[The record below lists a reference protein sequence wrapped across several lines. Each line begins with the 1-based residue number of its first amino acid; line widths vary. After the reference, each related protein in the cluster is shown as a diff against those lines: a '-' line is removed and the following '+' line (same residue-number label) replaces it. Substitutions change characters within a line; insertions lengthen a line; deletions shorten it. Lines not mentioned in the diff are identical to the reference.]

1 MSDTEN
7 DKPKLGMRAPLGLK
21 RTVETGKVKQSFS
34 HGRSNT
40 VVVEVKR
47 RRVLGPQGAPIDEST
62 PAPAAAPETPA
73 AQAPRPAAPQQAQ
86 RPAAAQPPRK
96 PMDNLS
102 PQERQAK
109 LLREAEE
116 QRMQALEEA
125 RRRDER
131 LRAEAQEE
139 ERRRAEERARAQAEA
154 AAAPAEAA
162 APAPAPAPEPK
173 PEVVAEAPAPAPVVA
188 PEPTPA
194 PAPAAPQAA
203 APQPAAPKPAQP
215 QAAAPKPAAPA
226 QPPRRPIP
234 QGPITLQLD
243 ASLPAPRR
251 FTPVVRP
258 EIPKPQPKPE
268 PQQAAPAAT
277 QQTQQAPQQNQNQQR
292 PAAGA
297 GAARP
302 APSGPGAAPRRPGAD
317 PAKPSRDR
325 KGDDRRQSGKLT
337 VTRALG
343 GDDGAR
349 ARSLAA
355 LKRAREKEH
364 RRSYGGP
371 REPQVKQVR
380 DVVVPDAITVQEL
393 ANRMAEKGADLVK
406 ALFKMGMMVTVNQS
420 IDQDTAELL
429 VTDFGH
435 NVQRVSDS
443 DVDLQID
450 TELDPEDKLQPRPPV
465 VTIMGHVD
473 HGKTSLLD
481 ALRGTDV
488 VRGEAGGITQHIGAY
503 QVTLKDK
510 SKITFLDTP
519 GHEAF
524 SDMRARGANVTD
536 IVVLVVA
543 ANDGLMPQTIEAINH
558 TKAAGVPMI
567 VAINKIDLDSAN
579 PQRVRER
586 LLEHEV
592 IVEEMGGDVQNVE
605 VSALKKI
612 GLDALIEKIQLQA
625 ELLELR
631 ANPDREAE
639 GTVIEAKLDKG
650 RGPVATILVNRGTL
664 RVGDV
669 FVVGAESGKVRAM
682 IDDKGRQIKE
692 AGPAMPVEVL
702 GISGV
707 PSAGDPMQVVENE
720 ARAREV
726 AEYRQG
732 VLLQKRTTQAPAS
745 LESMFSALKDKQAI
759 EYPVVVKADTQGSTE
774 AIVGALSKLG
784 NDDIRVRIL
793 HSGVGG
799 ITESDVSLAAASG
812 APIIGFNVR
821 ANAKA
826 REIAERNK
834 VALKYYDV
842 IYDLTDEIRA
852 GMAGELGPEAFETVV
867 GRAEI
872 KEVFSAGK
880 HGKAAG
886 LLVVDGFIRKALKA
900 RITRNDVIIYQGEI
914 ASLRRFKDD
923 VAEVRAG
930 LECGVTFTQNFVDIK
945 AGDYLETYEV
955 ELRER
960 TL

>member
-1 MSDTEN
+1 MSDTDNE
-7 DKPKLGMRAPLGLK
+7 KPKLGMRAPLGVK

-47 RRVLGPQGAPIDEST
+47 RRVIGGRPGEAEAPVQEAPVAAPAPVA
-62 PAPAAAPETPA
+62 PAPAAPPRAPA
-73 AQAPRPAAPQQAQ
+73 AS
-86 RPAAAQPPRK
+86 
-96 PMDNLS
+96 NGGLS

-109 LLREAEE
+109 LLRDAEE
-116 QRMQALEEA
+116 QRMHSLEDT
-125 RRRDER
+125 RRREETDR
-131 LRAEAQEE
+131 QRAADAD
-139 ERRRAEERARAQAEA
+139 RARAEERARA
-154 AAAPAEAA
+154 AA
-162 APAPAPAPEPK
+162 APAPT
-173 PEVVAEAPAPAPVVA
+173 

-194 PAPAAPQAA
+194 PAPQAPVSAPVEAA
-203 APQPAAPKPAQP
+203 APQVTMPKPVMFSPVARPVPAAPEPEAPAAATP
-215 QAAAPKPAAPA
+215 APAVAAPAPTPTPEPVQAAALTSAPA
-226 QPPRRPIP
+226 PVLGLERDP
-234 QGPITLQLD
+234 
-243 ASLPAPRR
+243 SMPAPRR
-251 FTPVVRP
+251 FSPVARP
-258 EIPKPQPKPE
+258 DIPRPQPKPVE
-268 PQQAAPAAT
+268 PAAPAAT
-277 QQTQQAPQQNQNQQR
+277 ASSAAAR

-297 GAARP
+297 GA
-302 APSGPGAAPRRPGAD
+302 GAAPVRRDGPLAR
-317 PAKPSRDR
+317 PQQRDR

-337 VTRALG
+337 VNRAL

-349 ARSLAA
+349 SRSLAA
-355 LKRAREKEH
+355 LKRAREKE
-364 RRSYGGP
+364 RRGVGGP
-371 REPQVKQVR
+371 REAQAKQVR
-380 DVVVPDAITVQEL
+380 DVVVPEAITVQEL

-406 ALFKMGMMVTVNQS
+406 TLFKMGMPVTMTQT

-429 VTDFGH
+429 VTEFGH
-435 NVQRVSDS
+435 NIQRVSDS
-443 DVDLQID
+443 DID
-450 TELDPEDKLQPRPPV
+450 IAHDMDEDAAETLVPRPPV

-510 SKITFLDTP
+510 QKITFLDTP

-524 SDMRARGANVTD
+524 TQMRARGADVTD

-543 ANDGLMPQTIEAINH
+543 ADDGLMPQTIEAINH

-567 VAINKIDLDSAN
+567 VAINKIDKEGAN
-579 PQRVRER
+579 PQKVRER
-586 LLEHEV
+586 LLSEE
-592 IVEEMGGDVQNVE
+592 IVVEDLGGDVQDVE
-605 VSALKKI
+605 VSALKKT
-612 GLDALIEKIQLQA
+612 GLDTLIEKILLQA
-625 ELLELR
+625 ELLELS
-631 ANPDREAE
+631 ANPDRQAE

-664 RVGDV
+664 KVGDV
-669 FVVGAESGKVRAM
+669 FVVGAESGKVRALV
-682 IDDKGRQIKE
+682 DDKGKQVKE

-702 GISGV
+702 GLSGV
-707 PSAGDPMQVVENE
+707 PSAGDPLQVVDNE

-726 AEYRQG
+726 AEYRAG
-732 VLLQKRTTQAPAS
+732 VKTDKRTASTPAS
-745 LESMFSALKDKQAI
+745 LESMFSALKEKQAI
-759 EYPVVVKADTQGSTE
+759 EYPLVVKADTQGTVE
-774 AIVGALSKLG
+774 AIVGAINKISTDLIKA
-784 NDDIRVRIL
+784 RVL

-799 ITESDVSLAAASG
+799 ITESDVTLAGASG

-821 ANAKA
+821 PNAKA
-826 REIAERNK
+826 REIAERQK
-834 VALKYYDV
+834 VAFKYYDV

-852 GMAGELGPEAFETVV
+852 GMAGQLGPEAFETVV

-872 KEVFSAGK
+872 REVFSAGK

-886 LLVVDGFIRKALKA
+886 LLVTDGVIRKALRA

-945 AGDYLETYEV
+945 AGDYLETFEV
-955 ELRER
+955 EMRER